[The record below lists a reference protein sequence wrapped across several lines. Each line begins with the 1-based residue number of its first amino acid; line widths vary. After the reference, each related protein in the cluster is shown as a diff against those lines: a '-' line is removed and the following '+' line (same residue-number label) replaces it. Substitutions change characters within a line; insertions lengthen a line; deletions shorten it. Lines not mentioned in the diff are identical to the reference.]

1 MFLDVA
7 NIADKKGRF
16 EGVIFLLRT
25 VDIQLAERFWDLTHV
40 QTLLPLDGRNL
51 QSFCTVILSSKCAS
65 G

>member
-1 MFLDVA
+1 MFLYVA
-7 NIADKKGRF
+7 NVADKKGRF

-25 VDIQLAERFWDLTHV
+25 VDIQPAEQFWDLTHV

-51 QSFCTVILSSKCAS
+51 RSFRTVIMSSKCAS